1 MDAKHTKYM
10 SRNPSIDGG
19 HNMHHQYGVIQVQ
32 LVLDGPY
39 EGGDGETEN
48 INDRISE
55 YPIESCF
62 HRLRLWHKG
71 SEE

>member
-1 MDAKHTKYM
+1 M
-10 SRNPSIDGG
+10 
-19 HNMHHQYGVIQVQ
+19 IQVQ

-55 YPIESCF
+55 YPIESCLQGF
-62 HRLRLWHKG
+62 RLWRKG